1 MSAVNALRAAV
12 TDGVKWRDAARAML
26 GRDDVDAAE
35 MRKHLDIAEV
45 HTGGEGHI
53 LCLPVRADWPARERV
68 SRMGIGHVMMDM

>member
-1 MSAVNALRAAV
+1 MNALRAAV

-45 HTGGEGHI
+45 HRGGAYSLFTCTRG
-53 LCLPVRADWPARERV
+53 LAARERV
-68 SRMGIGHVMMDM
+68 IRMGIGHVRMDM